1 MVVIF
6 NLQSCHLLTLSLS
19 TEEIILG
26 KRPKLASGKSF
37 SGRFSFSA
45 DRNANTKATEYV
57 AFGFS
62 FTVLVFFP
70 SRKVWTLLSVSDT
83 DFLVF

>member
-6 NLQSCHLLTLSLS
+6 NLQNCHLLTLSLS

-57 AFGFS
+57 TFGFFYWFS
-62 FTVLVFFP
+62 
-70 SRKVWTLLSVSDT
+70 SLLEKFEPYCLSAIRI
-83 DFLVF
+83 F

>member
-26 KRPKLASGKSF
+26 KRPKLAGGKSF

-57 AFGFS
+57 TFGFS

-70 SRKVWTLLSVSDT
+70 SRKV
-83 DFLVF
+83 